1 MQTTR
6 NCKTG
11 LKSCDL
17 FATLL
22 FLKALA
28 LQADTSEVR
37 VWSKW
42 IKPLKKNLM
51 ICTNQLLKEILLT
64 HRILK
69 MEALNVFVRDKNF
82 FFQRDFYM

>member
-37 VWSKW
+37 V
-42 IKPLKKNLM
+42 
-51 ICTNQLLKEILLT
+51 
-64 HRILK
+64 
-69 MEALNVFVRDKNF
+69 
-82 FFQRDFYM
+82 